1 MISPIGNS
9 YSFYTSSPYAS
20 GSTQGA
26 ARIALADMSHE
37 DISSVVPV
45 DDVPEVFS
53 NDETERVQRTPEEL
67 QQDRRDAYEIMNSLN
82 PRNAEHLNAPLEFMT
97 KHNAN
102 AELPESKGANISE
115 EAEEIDFPFD
125 GKKPEESEDI
135 EDATEECET
144 CANRTYVDGS
154 NESDVSFKTPGH
166 ISPEAS
172 AAVVSAH
179 EYEHVRNAMQEDAK
193 PDAELVSVSVSLKT
207 AVCPE
212 CGTTYVAGG
221 KTRTLMRHG
230 EELNPYEKQQNA
242 YNDFANG
249 KTNRL
254 DLVA

>member
-9 YSFYTSSPYAS
+9 YGFYTAAPYAS
-20 GSTQGA
+20 GSTLGA
-26 ARIALADMSHE
+26 ARTALADMAHE

-45 DDVPEVFS
+45 DDVPDVFS
-53 NDETERVQRTPEEL
+53 NEETERVQRTPEQL
-67 QQDRRDAYEIMNSLN
+67 QQDRRDAYEIMNSMN

-97 KHNAN
+97 K
-102 AELPESKGANISE
+102 K
-115 EAEEIDFPFD
+115 EEIDFPFD
-125 GKKPEESEDI
+125 GKKPEESE
-135 EDATEECET
+135 ETEGVHEECET

-179 EYEHVRNAMQEDAK
+179 EYEHVRNALQEDK
-193 PDAELVSVSVSLKT
+193 RPDAELVSVSVSLKT

-221 KTRTLMRHG
+221 KTRTLMRYG
-230 EELNPYEKQQNA
+230 EETNAYTKQQEA
-242 YNDFANG
+242 YDAFANG
-249 KTNRL
+249 NAGKF
-254 DLVA
+254 DKVA

>member
-20 GSTQGA
+20 GNTAGA
-26 ARIALADMSHE
+26 ARTALASMSQE
-37 DISSVVPV
+37 DVSSVVPV

-53 NDETERVQRTPEEL
+53 NDETERVPRTPEEL

-97 KHNAN
+97 K
-102 AELPESKGANISE
+102 K
-115 EAEEIDFPFD
+115 EEIDFPFD
-125 GKKPEESEDI
+125 GKKPEETEEAS
-135 EDATEECET
+135 EECET

-172 AAVVSAH
+172 ASVVSAH
-179 EYEHVRNAMQEDAK
+179 EYEHVRNAMQEDK
-193 PDAELVSVSVSLKT
+193 KSDAELVSVSVSLKT
-207 AVCPE
+207 ATCPE

-221 KTRTLMRHG
+221 KTRTLMRYG
-230 EELNPYEKQQNA
+230 EEQSAYEKQQEA
-242 YNDFANG
+242 YENFASG
-249 KTNRL
+249 KSGKL

>member
-20 GSTQGA
+20 GSTVGA

-37 DISSVVPV
+37 DISSVLPV

-53 NDETERVQRTPEEL
+53 NDETERVQRTPEKL

-82 PRNAEHLNAPLEFMT
+82 PRNAEHLNAPMEFMT
-97 KHNAN
+97 K
-102 AELPESKGANISE
+102 K
-115 EAEEIDFPFD
+115 EEIDFPFD
-125 GKKPEESEDI
+125 GKKPE
-135 EDATEECET
+135 DAEETEGIHEECET

-179 EYEHVRNAMQEDAK
+179 EYEHVRNAIQEDK
-193 PDAELVSVSVSLKT
+193 RPDAELVSVSVSLKT

-221 KTRTLMRHG
+221 KTRTLMRYG

-242 YNDFANG
+242 YKEFASGNAG
-249 KTNRL
+249 KF
-254 DLVA
+254 DKVA

>member
-26 ARIALADMSHE
+26 ARTALANMSHE
-37 DISSVVPV
+37 DISSVLPV

-53 NDETERVQRTPEEL
+53 NEETERVPCTPEEL
-67 QQDRRDAYEIMNSLN
+67 QQDRRDAYEILNSLN

-97 KHNAN
+97 TRNPGVT
-102 AELPESKGANISE
+102 LPEDNKAKLFEDSE
-115 EAEEIDFPFD
+115 EVDFPFD
-125 GKKPEESEDI
+125 GESTEESEGV
-135 EDATEECET
+135 EGTNEECET
-144 CANRTYVDGS
+144 CAKRTYVDGS

-179 EYEHVRNAMQEDAK
+179 EYEHVRNAMQEDKK
-193 PDAELVSVSVSLKT
+193 PDAELVSATVSLKT

-221 KTRTLMRHG
+221 KTRTLMRYG
-230 EELNPYEKQQNA
+230 EETNAYAKQQEA
-242 YNDFANG
+242 YDAFASGTAG
-249 KTNRL
+249 KF
-254 DLVA
+254 DKVA

>member
-9 YSFYTSSPYAS
+9 YRFYTSSPYTS
-20 GSTQGA
+20 GSTAGA
-26 ARIALADMSHE
+26 ARTALADMSHE
-37 DISSVVPV
+37 NISSVVPV

-82 PRNAEHLNAPLEFMT
+82 PRNAEHLNAPLEFMA
-97 KHNAN
+97 K
-102 AELPESKGANISE
+102 K
-115 EAEEIDFPFD
+115 EEIDFPFD
-125 GKKPEESEDI
+125 GKQPEE
-135 EDATEECET
+135 TEEVNEACET

-172 AAVVSAH
+172 ASVVSAH
-179 EYEHVRNAMQEDAK
+179 EYEHVRNAMQEDK
-193 PDAELVSVSVSLKT
+193 RPDAELVSVSVSLKT

-221 KTRTLMRHG
+221 KTRTLMRYG

-242 YNDFANG
+242 YNEFASDTT
-249 KTNRL
+249 KTFN
-254 DLVA
+254 AAA

>member
-20 GSTQGA
+20 GYTAGA
-26 ARIALADMSHE
+26 ARTALASMSHE
-37 DISSVVPV
+37 DIASVLPV

-53 NDETERVQRTPEEL
+53 NDETERVQRPPEEL

-82 PRNAEHLNAPLEFMT
+82 PRNAEHLNAPLEFM
-97 KHNAN
+97 K
-102 AELPESKGANISE
+102 KKD
-115 EAEEIDFPFD
+115 EIDFPFD
-125 GKKPEESEDI
+125 GKKPEE
-135 EDATEECET
+135 TNEECET

-154 NESDVSFKTPGH
+154 NEGDVSFKTPGH
-166 ISPEAS
+166 ISPESS

-179 EYEHVRNAMQEDAK
+179 EYEHVRNAIQEDK
-193 PDAELVSVSVSLKT
+193 RPDAKLVSVSVSLKT

-221 KTRTLMRHG
+221 KTRTIMRYG
-230 EELNPYEKQQNA
+230 EELNPYEKQQDA
-242 YNDFANG
+242 YSEFATG
-249 KTNRL
+249 TAGTL

>member
-1 MISPIGNS
+1 MISPIGNN

-20 GSTQGA
+20 GSTAGA
-26 ARIALADMSHE
+26 ARTALADMSHE

-67 QQDRRDAYEIMNSLN
+67 QQDRRNAYEIMNSLN

-97 KHNAN
+97 K
-102 AELPESKGANISE
+102 K
-115 EAEEIDFPFD
+115 EEIDFPFD
-125 GKKPEESEDI
+125 GKKPE
-135 EDATEECET
+135 DAEETEGVHEECET

-179 EYEHVRNAMQEDAK
+179 EYEHVRNAMQEDK
-193 PDAELVSVSVSLKT
+193 RPDAELVSVSVSLKT

-221 KTRTLMRHG
+221 KTRTLMRYG

-242 YNDFANG
+242 YNEFANG
-249 KTNRL
+249 NVGKF
-254 DLVA
+254 DKVA

>member
-20 GSTQGA
+20 GSTAGA

-37 DISSVVPV
+37 ELSSVVPV

-53 NDETERVQRTPEEL
+53 NEETERVQRTPEEL
-67 QQDRRDAYEIMNSLN
+67 QQDRRDAYEILNSLN

-97 KHNAN
+97 K
-102 AELPESKGANISE
+102 K
-115 EAEEIDFPFD
+115 
-125 GKKPEESEDI
+125 
-135 EDATEECET
+135 ECET

-154 NESDVSFKTPGH
+154 NEGDVSFKTPGH

-179 EYEHVRNAMQEDAK
+179 EYEHVRNAMQEDK
-193 PDAELVSVSVSLKT
+193 RPDAELVSVSVSLKT

-221 KTRTLMRHG
+221 KTRTLMRYG
-230 EELNPYEKQQNA
+230 KELNPYEKQQNA
-242 YNDFANG
+242 YNEFASGNAG
-249 KTNRL
+249 KF
-254 DLVA
+254 DKVA